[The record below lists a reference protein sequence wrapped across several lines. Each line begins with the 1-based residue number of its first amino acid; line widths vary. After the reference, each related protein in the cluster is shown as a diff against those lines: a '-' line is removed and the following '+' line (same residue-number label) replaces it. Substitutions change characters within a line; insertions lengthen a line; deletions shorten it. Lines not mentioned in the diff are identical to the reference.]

1 MAATTGTI
9 MPPAWLDSAA
19 KSDPAPAI
27 DRVPLST
34 ATVKPP
40 APAPATPVENR
51 IKPKTPAVS
60 SPVVAP
66 GGESVLCWRGFDAAT
81 LVPGTL
87 TLGLI
92 TATALCFIA
101 PFVPATWRTETIIAP
116 LGAIWVGH
124 LVRGGYR
131 LLTFRCLLTSKRLF
145 HSFGPLYPRDEA
157 VELAIIGRV
166 EVRQSFWQ
174 KLLGVGDVVVV
185 PEESSGRT
193 PVELS
198 GFRRPKAFATLIET
212 TSKAAREGTIK
223 S

>member
-9 MPPAWLDSAA
+9 TPPAWLETAA
-19 KSDPAPAI
+19 KADPAPAL

-34 ATVKPP
+34 AAVKPP
-40 APAPATPVENR
+40 PPAPVPAFENR
-51 IKPKTPAVS
+51 LKPKTPAVVV
-60 SPVVAP
+60 PPVAP
-66 GGESVLCWRGFDAAT
+66 GGESVLRWRGFDAAA
-81 LVPGTL
+81 LAPGTL

-101 PFVPATWRTETIIAP
+101 PFVPAHWRTETIMAP
-116 LGAIWVGH
+116 LGAIWAGH

-131 LLTFRCLLTSKRLF
+131 LLTFRCLLTTRRLF
-145 HSFGPLYPRDEA
+145 HSRGPLYPRDEA
-157 VELAIIGRV
+157 MDLATVARV

-174 KLLGVGDVVVV
+174 KLLGVGDLDIV
-185 PEESSGRT
+185 PEESSGRSSI
-193 PVELS
+193 ELP
-198 GFRRPKAFATLIET
+198 GLRWPKAFATLIET